1 MLLVTYAVL
10 WILAGSDVTDSAV
23 FFDIGG
29 VFFVE
34 YSADLARTGLSADA
48 IWGFPEFGGA
58 VWGIRVV
65 RSILFLD
72 LSRRHLFWEAAIC
85 ELL

>member
-1 MLLVTYAVL
+1 M
-10 WILAGSDVTDSAV
+10 TDSAV

-34 YSADLARTGLSADA
+34 YSADLARTGSSADA
-48 IWGFPEFGGA
+48 IWGFPK
-58 VWGIRVV
+58 IRGTIWEIQII

-72 LSRRHLFWEAAIC
+72 LSWRHLFREAAIC